1 MPTGSKEKTA
11 AKKTE
16 GAGKDSPE
24 VARNKMIQRTL
35 GVKVDGIMGTK
46 SMAALEAMK
55 QTQISLGFTDKDVDG
70 IRGIKT
76 TAINARDKEVS
87 AQIMALKPAT
97 TDRSMDP
104 IRIARPEQSRQEM
117 RRKEQYR
124 KAQRELD
131 KAPVEFDYKRNG
143 GIFYCP
149 TK

>member
-1 MPTGSKEKTA
+1 
-11 AKKTE
+11 
-16 GAGKDSPE
+16 
-24 VARNKMIQRTL
+24 
-35 GVKVDGIMGTK
+35 VKVDGIMGTK

-76 TAINARDKEVS
+76 TAAINARDKEVS

-117 RRKEQYR
+117 RQEKRAYR
-124 KAQRELD
+124 KAQREL
-131 KAPVEFDYKRNG
+131 
-143 GIFYCP
+143 
-149 TK
+149 TKPQLNLTTKEMAVFLLPNKIN

>member
-1 MPTGSKEKTA
+1 
-11 AKKTE
+11 
-16 GAGKDSPE
+16 
-24 VARNKMIQRTL
+24 
-35 GVKVDGIMGTK
+35 VKVDGIMGTK

-76 TAINARDKEVS
+76 TAAINARDKEVS
-87 AQIMALKPAT
+87 AQIMALKSYT

-104 IRIARPEQSRQEM
+104 IKLLVQSNLGKMRQEK
-117 RRKEQYR
+117 RAYR

>member
-1 MPTGSKEKTA
+1 
-11 AKKTE
+11 
-16 GAGKDSPE
+16 
-24 VARNKMIQRTL
+24 
-35 GVKVDGIMGTK
+35 
-46 SMAALEAMK
+46 MAALEAMK

-76 TAINARDKEVS
+76 TAAINARDKEVS
-87 AQIMALKPAT
+87 AQIMALKKPAT

-117 RRKEQYR
+117 RQEKRAYR
-124 KAQRELD
+124 KQRELD

>member
-1 MPTGSKEKTA
+1 
-11 AKKTE
+11 
-16 GAGKDSPE
+16 
-24 VARNKMIQRTL
+24 MIQRTL

-76 TAINARDKEVS
+76 TAAINARDKEVS
-87 AQIMALKPAT
+87 AQIMALKKPAT

-117 RRKEQYR
+117 RQEKRAYR

-143 GIFYCP
+143 GIFIAQQN
-149 TK
+149 KLS